1 MVKNMDEIELRHLEY
16 LWVILASKKEKELR
30 LEGELKSIKDDIYEL
45 NREIENILRS
55 KRKRENREESK
66 NDKKQG

>member
-1 MVKNMDEIELRHLEY
+1 MVKNMDEIELRYLEY